1 MTDWAHF
8 EHGADIGIRGRGRTP
23 AEAFAAAARALT
35 AVVTDPDAVQVCE
48 WVDIRCEAPDLDYL
62 FLDWINALI
71 YDMATSQ
78 RLFSAFEVDIQDN
91 RLNGRAGGEPV
102 DPARHHPAVEI
113 KGATFT
119 ELKVTQEDDG
129 TWIAQC
135 VVDV

>member
-1 MTDWAHF
+1 MADWAHF

-35 AVVTDPDAVQVCE
+35 AVVTDLDSVQVRE

-71 YDMATSQ
+71 YEMATGQ
-78 RLFSAFEVDIQDN
+78 RLFSAFEVDIQGN

-102 DPARHHPAVEI
+102 DPARHRPAVEI

-119 ELKVTQEDDG
+119 ELKVAQQDDG
-129 TWIAQC
+129 SWIAQC

>member
-1 MTDWAHF
+1 MAEWEHF
-8 EHGADIGIRGRGRTP
+8 EHGADIGIRGRGRTA

-35 AVVTDPDAVQVCE
+35 AVVTDPDAVQVRD

-62 FLDWINALI
+62 FLDWINALV
-71 YDMATSQ
+71 YQMATGQ
-78 RLFSAFEVDIQDN
+78 RLFSAFEVRIEGE
-91 RLNGRAGGEPV
+91 RLSGRAGGEAV
-102 DPARHHPAVEI
+102 DPERHRPAVEI

-119 ELKVTQEDDG
+119 ELKVAQADDG

>member
-1 MTDWAHF
+1 MADWEHF

-35 AVVTDPDAVQVCE
+35 AVVTEPDAVQVRE

-62 FLDWINALI
+62 FLDWINTLI
-71 YDMATSQ
+71 YEMATGK
-78 RLFSAFEVDIQDN
+78 RLFSAFEVDIQGS
-91 RLNGRAGGEPV
+91 RLNGRAGGETL
-102 DPARHHPAVEI
+102 DPERHHPAVEI

-119 ELKVTQEDDG
+119 ELKVEQDTGG